1 MQYKYCGDENFEDL
15 SSGRV
20 LIHRSGATNFPVRL
34 SQEIFCRCLSYIKS
48 SENLTVYDPC
58 CGGGYLLTVLG
69 FLNPFII
76 SALIGSDIEENAV
89 QLAGDNLTV
98 LSAEGI
104 KKRKE
109 HLLFLYEKH
118 TKQIYAETLK
128 SAERL
133 SVLAEQLNIKT
144 RVFTADALKYDY
156 ANADFKADIIITDVP
171 YGNLTSWQ
179 GEGSEIHALLD
190 NLIPCLKPE
199 SILAICSDKSQKI
212 NNTNYKRLE
221 KQLIGKRKFEILKLA
236 LPQAD

>member
-1 MQYKYCGDENFEDL
+1 MQYKYCRDENFEDL

-20 LIHRSGATNFPVRL
+20 IIHRSGTTNFPVRL
-34 SQEIFCRCLSYIKS
+34 SQEIFCRCMSYIKS

-69 FLNPFII
+69 FLNPFKI
-76 SALIGSDIEENAV
+76 SGLIGSDIDENAV
-89 QLAGDNLTV
+89 QLAGDNLAV

-109 HLLFLYEKH
+109 HLLSLYEQH
-118 TKQIYAETLK
+118 NKQTYADTIK

-144 RVFTADALKYDY
+144 RVFIADALKYDY
-156 ANADFKADIIITDVP
+156 SNADFKADIIITDVP

-179 GEGSEIHALLD
+179 GEGSEINSLLK
-190 NLIPCLKPE
+190 NLIPCLKPD
-199 SILAICSDKSQKI
+199 SVLAVCSDKSQKI
-212 NNTNYKRLE
+212 NNHSFKRLE

-236 LPQAD
+236 SPQAD

>member
-20 LIHRSGATNFPVRL
+20 IIHRSGTTNFPVRL
-34 SQEIFCRCLSYIKS
+34 SQEIYCRCLSYMKS
-48 SENLTVYDPC
+48 RENLTVYDPC
-58 CGGGYLLTVLG
+58 CGGGYLLTILG
-69 FLNPFII
+69 FLNPFKI
-76 SALIGSDIEENAV
+76 SQLIGSDIDENAV

-104 KKRKE
+104 NKRKE
-109 HLLFLYEKH
+109 HLLSLYEQHK
-118 TKQIYAETLK
+118 KPSYAETIK

-133 SVLAEQLNIKT
+133 SVLAEQRNINI

-156 ANADFKADIIITDVP
+156 ANSDFKADIIITDVP

-179 GEGSEIHALLD
+179 GDGFEMNALLD
-190 NLIPCLKPE
+190 NLILCLKPD
-199 SILAICSDKSQKI
+199 SVLAVCSDKSQKI

-221 KQLIGKRKFEILKLA
+221 KQLIGKRKFEILKLSSEK
-236 LPQAD
+236 PD

>member
-20 LIHRSGATNFPVRL
+20 IIHKAGITNFPVRL
-34 SQEIFCRCLSYIKS
+34 SQEIFCRCLSYMKS

-69 FLNPFII
+69 FLNPFKI
-76 SALIGSDIEENAV
+76 SELIGSDIDENAV

-109 HLLFLYEKH
+109 HLFSLYEQH
-118 TKQIYAETLK
+118 NKQTYTETIK

-133 SVLAEQLNIKT
+133 SVVAGQININT

-156 ANADFKADIIITDVP
+156 INSNFKADIIITDVP

-190 NLIPCLKPE
+190 NLIPCLKPD
-199 SILAICSDKSQKI
+199 SVLAVCSDKSQKI
-212 NNTNYKRLE
+212 NNTYYKRLE
-221 KQLIGKRKFEILKLA
+221 KQLIGKRKFEILRLA
-236 LPQAD
+236 LPQGD